1 MTKSFTDFQVSTIEE
16 ITLVAYSMGIYDFLF
31 EKENMSRDNIFSLFR
46 EWGIEFEKAHENY
59 EWDGDYY
66 DEIDAFLENKFKEI
80 RLKDIFSFDVNI
92 GDYFEYDGGL
102 YRITGFTNGGVCVD
116 ELRKRPNVYYSVTE
130 ISYSL
135 AERFKFID
143 GKDFM
148 DTTNGHNENYVR
160 LLNEAWN
167 TKREQFYLIL
177 CALYTRDAQEI
188 LDSEAFGYLNVNDHN
203 LDYVIDYMHENW
215 DVEAYNYAMHIAD
228 DNDLKVI
235 LGYLGYNV

>member
-1 MTKSFTDFQVSTIEE
+1 MTKSFTDIQVSTIEE

-66 DEIDAFLENKFKEI
+66 DEIDAFLENKIKEI
-80 RLKDIFSFDVNI
+80 RLKHIFPFGVSV

-102 YRITGFTNGGVCVD
+102 YKITGFTTDFISVD
-116 ELRKRPNVYYSVTE
+116 ELRRKKGCNYT
-130 ISYSL
+130 ITNFSYSL

-143 GKDFM
+143 GEDFM

-167 TKREQFYLIL
+167 TKREQFYPIL
-177 CALYTRDAQEI
+177 CALYKRDNDEI
-188 LDSEAFGYLNVNDHN
+188 LASDAFADWDKVSETYDTL
-203 LDYVIDYMHENW
+203 YEYMEANW